1 MAFEALKE
9 RQAKI
14 WGAAPFEK
22 VAGTIHDMH
31 DDLVA
36 HLAPQPGERWLDLA
50 CGTGEVAFRA
60 ARAGAVV
67 SGSDLAPALIETAR
81 QLAAAESLDLT
92 LEVADC
98 ETLPY
103 EDGSFEVVSSS
114 VGVIFAPDHPRV
126 ASELARVCRPG
137 GRLGIT
143 AWRGESG
150 VGDIF
155 RTMSP
160 FAPPP
165 PEGAGSP
172 FQWGSEEYVELM
184 LGDAFELR
192 FVEGNSPYVDDDPR
206 AMWELFRDNYGPT
219 FTLWTSLDEEKRREL
234 DAAMTELFAQSRD
247 GDRFAQERLYIV
259 ALGTRRT

>member
-1 MAFEALKE
+1 MAFEALKK
-9 RQAKI
+9 RQAQI

-36 HLAPQPGERWLDLA
+36 RLAPQPGERWLDLG

-60 ARAGAVV
+60 VRAGARVTA
-67 SGSDLAPALIETAR
+67 SDLAPALIETAR
-81 QLAAAESLDLT
+81 KQAADAGLQLT

-98 ETLPY
+98 EELPY
-103 EDGSFEVVSSS
+103 DDASFDVVSSS
-114 VGVIFAPDHPRV
+114 VGVIFAPDHARV
-126 ASELARVCRPG
+126 ASQLARVCRPG
-137 GRLGIT
+137 GRLGFT
-143 AWRGESG
+143 AWRGASG

-172 FQWGSEEYVELM
+172 FQWGDETHVEEM
-184 LGDAFELR
+184 LGEWFDLR
-192 FVEGNSPYVDDDPR
+192 FVEGNSPHEGDDPR
-206 AMWELFRDNYGPT
+206 EMWELFRNNYGPT
-219 FTLWTSLDEEKRREL
+219 FTLWSSLDEERRAEL
-234 DAAMTELFAQSRD
+234 DEAMVSMFERSRV
-247 GDRFAQERLYIV
+247 GETIAQERLYIV
-259 ALGTRRT
+259 VLGTRKG

>member
-9 RQAKI
+9 RHAQV

-31 DDLVA
+31 DELVA
-36 HLAPQPGERWLDLA
+36 HLAPRPGEQWLDLG

-67 SGSDLAPALIETAR
+67 TGSDLAPALIDTAR
-81 QLAAAESLDLT
+81 ALAADEGLELT

-98 ETLPY
+98 EALPY
-103 EDGSFEVVSSS
+103 DDASFDVVSSS
-114 VGVIFAPDHPRV
+114 VGVIFAPDHGQV

-155 RTMSP
+155 RAMAP
-160 FAPPP
+160 FMPPP

-172 FQWGSEEYVELM
+172 FQWGSEDYLQDR
-184 LGDAFELR
+184 LGDAFDLT
-192 FVEGNSPYVDDDPR
+192 FVERNSPHDGDSAE
-206 AMWELFRDNYGPT
+206 AMWELFRENYGPS
-219 FTLWTSLDEEKRREL
+219 FTLWQSLDEEKRAAL
-234 DAAMTELFAQSRD
+234 DDAMTEMYARSRD
-247 GDRFAQERLYIV
+247 GDRYVQERIYVI
-259 ALGTRRT
+259 ALGTRR

>member
-9 RQAKI
+9 KQATI

-36 HLAPQPGERWLDLA
+36 RLGPQPGQRWLDLG

-60 ARAGAVV
+60 ARAGADVTA
-67 SGSDLAPALIETAR
+67 SDLAPALIETAKT
-81 QLAAAESLDLT
+81 LAADEGLELT

-98 ETLPY
+98 EELPY
-103 EDGSFEVVSSS
+103 DDADFDVVSSS
-114 VGVIFAPDHPRV
+114 VGVIFAPDHARV
-126 ASELARVCRPG
+126 AEQLARVCRPG
-137 GRLGIT
+137 GRLGFT

-172 FQWGSEEYVELM
+172 FQWGAESYVEER
-184 LGDAFELR
+184 LGEWFDLE
-192 FVEGNSPYVDDDPR
+192 FVEGNSPHVDDSPVE
-206 AMWELFRDNYGPT
+206 MWELFRDNYGPT
-219 FTLWTSLDEEKRREL
+219 FTLWSSLDADRQAEL
-234 DAAMTELFAQSRD
+234 DAAMTEMFERSRV
-247 GDRFAQERLYIV
+247 GDWIAQERLYIV
-259 ALGTRRT
+259 ALGTRK

>member
-9 RQAKI
+9 KQAAI

-36 HLAPQPGERWLDLA
+36 HLEPTPGELWLDLA

-60 ARAGAVV
+60 VRAGAVV
-67 SGSDLAPALIETAR
+67 SASDLAPALIETAKA
-81 QLAAAESLDLT
+81 QASVLDLELT

-98 ETLPY
+98 EELPY
-103 EDGSFEVVSSS
+103 EDASFDVVSSS
-114 VGVIFAPDHPRV
+114 VGIIFAPDHPRV
-126 ASELARVCRPG
+126 ASELARVVRPG
-137 GRLGIT
+137 GRIGFT

-165 PEGAGSP
+165 PAGAGSP
-172 FQWGSEEYVELM
+172 FQWGDESYVAER
-184 LGDAFELR
+184 LGEWFDVR
-192 FVEGNSPYVDDDPR
+192 FVEGNSPHVDDDAR

-219 FTLWTSLDEEKRREL
+219 FTLWSSLDEERRTEL
-234 DAAMTELFAQSRD
+234 DAAMVELFERSRV
-247 GDRFAQERLYIV
+247 GDRIAQERLYII
-259 ALGTRRT
+259 ALGTRKP

>member
-1 MAFEALKE
+1 MAFEELKK
-9 RQAKI
+9 RHAQV

-36 HLAPQPGERWLDLA
+36 HLAPRPGEQWLDLA

-60 ARAGAVV
+60 VRAGAVV
-67 SGSDLAPALIETAR
+67 SASDLAPALVDTAR
-81 QLAAAESLDLT
+81 QLAADEGLELT

-98 ETLPY
+98 EDLPY
-103 EDGSFEVVSSS
+103 EDASFDVVSSS
-114 VGVIFAPDHPRV
+114 VGIIFAPDHPQV
-126 ASELARVCRPG
+126 ASELGRVCRPG
-137 GRLGIT
+137 GRIGFT

-155 RTMSP
+155 RAMSP

-172 FQWGSEEYVELM
+172 FQWGDEAYVEQM
-184 LGDAFELR
+184 LGDWFDLR
-192 FVEGNSPYVDDDPR
+192 FAEGNSQHVDEDAR
-206 AMWELFRDNYGPT
+206 EMWELFRDNYGPT
-219 FTLWTSLDEEKRREL
+219 FTLWSSLDEERRAEL
-234 DAAMTELFAQSRD
+234 DTAMTEMFERSRV
-247 GDRFAQERLYIV
+247 GDRIAQERLYVI
-259 ALGTRRT
+259 ALGTRKA